1 MPHFRSAFLAAL
13 SLTIAQGAA
22 AETPAETPAATPASA
37 SPALKVELNAADT
50 TEANCKLTFLITNE
64 LSAPLDKAVYET
76 VLFDRE
82 GTVNRLTLFDF
93 GELPVG
99 RPRVRQFVVPQTTCE
114 NLGRILFNGA
124 QSCDGAGIE
133 AGTCESALAPAT
145 RTEIEVLG

>member
-22 AETPAETPAATPASA
+22 AETPAATPASA

-114 NLGRILFNGA
+114 NLGRILFNGV

>member
-22 AETPAETPAATPASA
+22 AETPAATPASA

-99 RPRVRQFVVPQTTCE
+99 RPRVRQFVVPQITCE

>member
-13 SLTIAQGAA
+13 SLSFGQGAA
-22 AETPAETPAATPASA
+22 AETPAAVAATAAPS
-37 SPALKVELNAADT
+37 LKVELNAADT
-50 TEANCKLTFLITNE
+50 TEANCKLTFLITND

-93 GELPVG
+93 GQLPVG

-124 QSCDGAGIE
+124 QSCDGVGIE
-133 AGTCESALAPAT
+133 AGTCENALAPAT

>member
-22 AETPAETPAATPASA
+22 AETPAATPASA
-37 SPALKVELNAADT
+37 SPELKVELNAADT

>member
-13 SLTIAQGAA
+13 SLSFGQGAA
-22 AETPAETPAATPASA
+22 AETPAAVAATAAPS
-37 SPALKVELNAADT
+37 LKVELNAADT
-50 TEANCKLTFLITNE
+50 TEANCKLTFLITND

-93 GELPVG
+93 GQLPVG

-133 AGTCESALAPAT
+133 AGICESALAPAT

>member
-13 SLTIAQGAA
+13 SLTIAEGAA
-22 AETPAETPAATPASA
+22 AETPAATPASA

-99 RPRVRQFVVPQTTCE
+99 RPRVRQFVVPQITCE

>member
-13 SLTIAQGAA
+13 SLSFGQGAA
-22 AETPAETPAATPASA
+22 AETPAAVAATAAPS
-37 SPALKVELNAADT
+37 LKVELNAADT
-50 TEANCKLTFLITNE
+50 TEANCKLTFLITND

-93 GELPVG
+93 GQLPVG

-133 AGTCESALAPAT
+133 AGTCA
-145 RTEIEVLG
+145 

>member
-13 SLTIAQGAA
+13 SLTITQGAA
-22 AETPAETPAATPASA
+22 AETPAATPASA
-37 SPALKVELNAADT
+37 SPTLKVELNAADT

>member
-22 AETPAETPAATPASA
+22 AETTAATPASA
-37 SPALKVELNAADT
+37 APAPTLKVELNAADT

-124 QSCDGAGIE
+124 QSCEGAGIE

>member
-13 SLTIAQGAA
+13 SLTIAEGAA
-22 AETPAETPAATPASA
+22 AETPAATPASA

>member
-13 SLTIAQGAA
+13 SLAIAQGAA
-22 AETPAETPAATPASA
+22 AQTPAATPASA

-99 RPRVRQFVVPQTTCE
+99 RPRVRQFVVPQITCE

>member
-22 AETPAETPAATPASA
+22 AETPAATPASA

-99 RPRVRQFVVPQTTCE
+99 RPRVRQFVVPQTTFE

>member
-22 AETPAETPAATPASA
+22 AETPAATPASA

>member
-22 AETPAETPAATPASA
+22 AETPAATPASA

-124 QSCDGAGIE
+124 RSCDGAGIE

>member
-22 AETPAETPAATPASA
+22 AETPAATPASA
-37 SPALKVELNAADT
+37 APALKVELNAADT

>member
-13 SLTIAQGAA
+13 CLTIAQGAA
-22 AETPAETPAATPASA
+22 AETPAATAATAAPS
-37 SPALKVELNAADT
+37 LKVELNAADT
-50 TEANCKLTFLITNE
+50 TEANCKLTFLITND

-93 GELPVG
+93 GQLPVG

-124 QSCDGAGIE
+124 QSCEGAGIA
-133 AGTCESALAPAT
+133 AGTCENALAPAT

>member
-22 AETPAETPAATPASA
+22 AESPAATPASA

-99 RPRVRQFVVPQTTCE
+99 RPRVRQFVVPQITCE

>member
-13 SLTIAQGAA
+13 SLTIAQGTA
-22 AETPAETPAATPASA
+22 AETPAAVAATAAPS
-37 SPALKVELNAADT
+37 LKVELNAADT
-50 TEANCKLTFLITNE
+50 MEANCKLTFLITND

-93 GELPVG
+93 GQLPVG

>member
-22 AETPAETPAATPASA
+22 AETPAATPASA
-37 SPALKVELNAADT
+37 TPALKVELNAADT
-50 TEANCKLTFLITNE
+50 TDANCKLTFLITNE

>member
-22 AETPAETPAATPASA
+22 AETPVATPASA

>member
-22 AETPAETPAATPASA
+22 AESPAATPASA